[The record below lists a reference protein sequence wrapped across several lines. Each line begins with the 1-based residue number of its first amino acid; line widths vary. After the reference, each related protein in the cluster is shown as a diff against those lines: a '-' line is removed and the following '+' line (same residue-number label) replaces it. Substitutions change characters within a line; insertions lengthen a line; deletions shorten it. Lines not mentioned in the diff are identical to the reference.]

1 MATFTYIPSFPAT
14 QASEPRVR
22 KFQAGDGYEQRV
34 TFGLNFDPKE
44 WELRFDNRN
53 DTERA
58 GIVTFL
64 EARRG
69 VEAFDWTD
77 PNGVAAKWVCE
88 AWTVEQIACNFNN
101 IRAKFRQVFE
111 N

>member
-1 MATFTYIPSFPAT
+1 MATFTYTPSFPAT
-14 QASEPRVR
+14 QNSQPRVR

-44 WELRFDNRN
+44 WDLQFQNRT
-53 DTERA
+53 DTERD
-58 GIVTFL
+58 GIKAFL

-77 PNGVAAKWVCE
+77 PNGTAGKWVCE
-88 AWTVEQIACNFNN
+88 QWSVEQVACNFNN
-101 IRAKFRQVFE
+101 IRARFRQVFE
-111 N
+111 P